1 MKMLCCI
8 FTVRKTFLEI
18 LPLVPG
24 ICWRRAT
31 YLGRTALSTPSTIE
45 ATVVFFLHIFCNFS
59 FSPWFLVSICTLWR
73 VLYRTDIPLHEF
85 FNLVMTYK
93 SSLHSS
99 SVLQDPLPG
108 DLVLSACLCAFLFSD
123 LLLSLSQ
130 AVFCPLQDCPM
141 SATSSLCQWN
151 TLNPFFLCSS
161 IAPSC
166 TLGQQF
172 ALGRCHMDVLIG
184 ALYLAQDSGPPLSWG
199 CTVSG
204 CWTSGGIFLSFF
216 GWSFKGLMFADVVL
230 WLPYFTDGYVMTSIY

>member
-1 MKMLCCI
+1 MKILCCI

-18 LPLVPG
+18 LPLVLG

-31 YLGRTALSTPSTIE
+31 YLGRTALSTHSTIE
-45 ATVVFFLHIFCNFS
+45 ATVVFFLHIFCNVS
-59 FSPWFLVSICTLWR
+59 FRPWFLVSICTLGR

-108 DLVLSACLCAFLFSD
+108 DLVLSACLCA
-123 LLLSLSQ
+123 
-130 AVFCPLQDCPM
+130 C
-141 SATSSLCQWN
+141 
-151 TLNPFFLCSS
+151 
-161 IAPSC
+161 
-166 TLGQQF
+166 
-172 ALGRCHMDVLIG
+172 
-184 ALYLAQDSGPPLSWG
+184 
-199 CTVSG
+199 
-204 CWTSGGIFLSFF
+204 F